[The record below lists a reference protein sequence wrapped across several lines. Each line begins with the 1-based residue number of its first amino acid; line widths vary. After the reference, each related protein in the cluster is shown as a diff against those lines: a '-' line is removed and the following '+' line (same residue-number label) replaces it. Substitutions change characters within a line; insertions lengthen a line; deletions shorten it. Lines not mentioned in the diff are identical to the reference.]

1 MQKMTPTPSVDPAQQ
16 RMMAIMPVMF
26 SVFFIFYPS
35 GLALYIVTSNL
46 VGMGQQW
53 YLNRTMPMP
62 KAGRGRGP
70 KKS

>member
-1 MQKMTPTPSVDPAQQ
+1 
-16 RMMAIMPVMF
+16 VMF

-46 VGMGQQW
+46 VRMGQQW
-53 YLNRTMPMP
+53 YLNRAMPMP
-62 KAGRGRGP
+62 AKGRGRGA